1 MFILKHNC
9 LKTTYYIEILKDSV
23 RKEFAPRQLLINTCD
38 DLSLDILSRT
48 GEYISASTINRV
60 FDFVA
65 RTSAISNTT
74 LNILSDYIG
83 YRDWEDFCR
92 NQDEPNT
99 NLKEYYIP
107 DAMGLKLFEI
117 GLKNHDFATI
127 IDYLKL
133 IPIIS
138 IEEEKMGGGISLG
151 KIFTNVFKRDY
162 VARNALL
169 PKLAMLE
176 QGRYYFYEN
185 SVGIKYLSERYVKGL
200 VDYKKFINHD
210 DHLLFK
216 RDFIFANT
224 LEILNSTS
232 LNKKRLAV
240 KQAHQLIKT
249 IRPEDV
255 NMDSIGY
262 HFPIARYH
270 ATHLVYLYLSKQLTK
285 QAINSIISSI
295 SSLLSTSNIVDTNT
309 FIIGEMFRA
318 LLYAERYHEIVD
330 LYEDYNQSDIEFNY
344 PSTFFTPLINA
355 VQISYNKLGR
365 AWQFEEE
372 NHHLSYKQVRNQ

>member
-1 MFILKHNC
+1 

-23 RKEFAPRQLLINTCD
+23 REEYAPRQLTMNTCD

-48 GEYISASTINRV
+48 SEYISASTLKRV
-60 FDFVA
+60 FDFVT
-65 RTSAISNTT
+65 RKSAISNTT
-74 LNILSDYIG
+74 LNILSDYVG
-83 YRDWEDFCR
+83 SNNWERFCR
-92 NQDEPNT
+92 NQEDPNL
-99 NLKEYYIP
+99 NYHENYIP
-107 DAMGLKLFEI
+107 DSMGMKLFEI

-127 IDYLKL
+127 LEYLKL

-138 IEEEKMGGGISLG
+138 VEEEGGIGGFSVG
-151 KIFTNVFKRDY
+151 RIFSNVFRRDY

-185 SVGIKYLSERYVKGL
+185 SEGIKYLSENYVKGL
-200 VDYKKFINHD
+200 VDYKKYINHND
-210 DHLLFK
+210 RLLFK
-216 RDFIFANT
+216 RDFIFANV

-240 KQAHQLIKT
+240 KQAHKLIKT

-255 NMDSIGY
+255 NMESIGY

-270 ATHLVYLYLSKQLTK
+270 ATYLVYLYLSKQLTE

-295 SSLLSTSNIVDTNT
+295 SSLINPLNMVDTNT

-318 LLYAERYHEIVD
+318 LLYAERYHKIVD
-330 LYEDYNQSDIEFNY
+330 LYEHYSQSDIEFNH
-344 PSTFFTPLINA
+344 PATFYVPLIKA

-365 AWQFEEE
+365 AWQFEDK
-372 NHHLSYKQVRNQ
+372 NPSFILHSDMK

>member
-1 MFILKHNC
+1 VLNNRC
-9 LKTTYYIEILKDSV
+9 LKTTYYIEILKESV
-23 RKEFAPRQLLINTCD
+23 RKEFAPRQLTINTCD

-48 GEYISASTINRV
+48 SEYISASTLKRV

-65 RTSAISNTT
+65 RKSAISNTT
-74 LNILSDYIG
+74 LNILSDYVG
-83 YRDWEDFCR
+83 YNNWERFCR
-92 NQDEPNT
+92 SQDDPNP

-107 DAMGLKLFEI
+107 DTMGLKLFEI

-138 IEEEKMGGGISLG
+138 VEEEDVVGGFSIGNVFS
-151 KIFTNVFKRDY
+151 NVFKRDN
-162 VARNALL
+162 VARDALL
-169 PKLAMLE
+169 PKLAMFE

-185 SVGIKYLSERYVKGL
+185 SEGIKYLSENYVKGL
-200 VDYKKFINHD
+200 VDYKKYINHND
-210 DHLLFK
+210 RLLFK
-216 RDFIFANT
+216 RDFIFANV
-224 LEILNSTS
+224 LEILNSTR

-240 KQAHQLIKT
+240 KQAHKLIKT

-255 NMDSIGY
+255 NLESIGY

-285 QAINSIISSI
+285 QAINSIISFI
-295 SSLLSTSNIVDTNT
+295 SSLVNPLNIVDTNT

-330 LYEDYNQSDIEFNY
+330 LYEHYSQSDIEFNH
-344 PSTFFTPLINA
+344 PSTFYTPLMKA

-365 AWQFEEE
+365 AWQFEDK
-372 NHHLSYKQVRNQ
+372 NPSFILHSDMK

>member
-1 MFILKHNC
+1 
-9 LKTTYYIEILKDSV
+9 
-23 RKEFAPRQLLINTCD
+23 
-38 DLSLDILSRT
+38 
-48 GEYISASTINRV
+48 
-60 FDFVA
+60 
-65 RTSAISNTT
+65 
-74 LNILSDYIG
+74 
-83 YRDWEDFCR
+83 
-92 NQDEPNT
+92 
-99 NLKEYYIP
+99 
-107 DAMGLKLFEI
+107 MGMKLFEI

-127 IDYLKL
+127 LEYLKL

-138 IEEEKMGGGISLG
+138 VEEEGGIGGFSVG
-151 KIFTNVFKRDY
+151 RIFSNVFRRDY

-185 SVGIKYLSERYVKGL
+185 SEGIKYLSENYVKGL
-200 VDYKKFINHD
+200 VDYKKYINHND
-210 DHLLFK
+210 RLLFK
-216 RDFIFANT
+216 RDFIFANV

-240 KQAHQLIKT
+240 KQAHKLIKT

-255 NMDSIGY
+255 NMESIGY

-270 ATHLVYLYLSKQLTK
+270 ATYLVYLHLSKQLTE

-295 SSLLSTSNIVDTNT
+295 SSLINPLNIVDTNT

-318 LLYAERYHEIVD
+318 LLYAERYHKIVD
-330 LYEDYNQSDIEFNY
+330 LYEHYSQSDIEFNH
-344 PSTFFTPLINA
+344 PATFYVPLIKA

-365 AWQFEEE
+365 AWQFEDK
-372 NHHLSYKQVRNQ
+372 NPSFILHSDMK